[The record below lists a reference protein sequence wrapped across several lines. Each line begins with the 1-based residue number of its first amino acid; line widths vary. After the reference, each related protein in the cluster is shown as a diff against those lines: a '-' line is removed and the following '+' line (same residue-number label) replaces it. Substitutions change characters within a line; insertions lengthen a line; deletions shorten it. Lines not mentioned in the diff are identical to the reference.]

1 MELCSIGR
9 EIKDGLWATLWGGGR
24 QIHRWRF
31 SLQRDFGPDT
41 MVIIS
46 LDPSLIS
53 IQLKKKIT
61 MENPKIEDIF
71 FGPKIE
77 NFLRPLRHLNKDLQG
92 VAK

>member
-1 MELCSIGR
+1 MGR
-9 EIKDGLWATLWGGGR
+9 HLVGGWGGE
-24 QIHRWRF
+24 IHRWRF

-46 LDPSLIS
+46 LDPSFIS
-53 IQLKKKIT
+53 FQLKKKIT
-61 MENPKIEDIF
+61 MENLKIEDIF

-77 NFLRPLRHLNKDLQG
+77 NFLGPLRHLNIDLQG